1 MTPAQPRLAGGRTR
15 PVRACGLSTGDNLL
29 VHRVIE
35 RANEA
40 AAFVC
45 PMCTSTCPCLRA
57 GCGSKIEKHKSAGWV
72 GVTGRRD
79 ALCRTPLV
87 KRLKDDEALASL
99 VA

>member
-1 MTPAQPRLAGGRTR
+1 
-15 PVRACGLSTGDNLL
+15 
-29 VHRVIE
+29 
-35 RANEA
+35 
-40 AAFVC
+40 
-45 PMCTSTCPCLRA
+45 MCTSTCPCLRA